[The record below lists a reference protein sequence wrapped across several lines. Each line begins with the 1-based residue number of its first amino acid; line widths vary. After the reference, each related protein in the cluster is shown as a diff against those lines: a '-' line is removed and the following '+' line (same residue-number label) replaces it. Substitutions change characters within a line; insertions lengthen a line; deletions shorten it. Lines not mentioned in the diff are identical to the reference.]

1 MYSWPGSSEEAV
13 FFNHLIFFR
22 QFFFRN
28 MPKPKE
34 LTASSV
40 IRCRTGVTEPPIK
53 IRTYD
58 HNKKVSELAKS
69 FEYIQ
74 GFTQVVD
81 SGDFFWKFRGV
92 INKQG
97 FSSFFLKFLLYFLL
111 NFQNYSHW
119 PFGMFTAAFT
129 SINLI
134 NTKNWF
140 NFFVTT

>member
-1 MYSWPGSSEEAV
+1 
-13 FFNHLIFFR
+13 
-22 QFFFRN
+22 

-74 GFTQVVD
+74 GFTQVLD
-81 SGDFFWKFRGV
+81 SGDFFG
-92 INKQG
+92 
-97 FSSFFLKFLLYFLL
+97 SF
-111 NFQNYSHW
+111 
-119 PFGMFTAAFT
+119 
-129 SINLI
+129 
-134 NTKNWF
+134 
-140 NFFVTT
+140 VE